1 VHALA
6 YSNTGGSQRCVVH
19 IPATVR
25 ANAAGIE
32 CGGFDR
38 RKSEVLA
45 LALSFKNAGAS
56 VPNLFRSLVSVCV
69 TYLNRWCQCA

>member
-1 VHALA
+1 MHALA
-6 YSNTGGSQRCVVH
+6 HSNTGGRQRCAVH

-38 RKSEVLA
+38 RKSKVLA

-56 VPNLFRSLVSVCV
+56 VPNLFKSLVSVCL
-69 TYLNRWCQCA
+69 TYSSRTGA